1 MKERCKDMISK
12 KNNKDITWKR
22 LRIIIN
28 INLIRMIMN
37 KNIE

>member
-1 MKERCKDMISK
+1 MISK